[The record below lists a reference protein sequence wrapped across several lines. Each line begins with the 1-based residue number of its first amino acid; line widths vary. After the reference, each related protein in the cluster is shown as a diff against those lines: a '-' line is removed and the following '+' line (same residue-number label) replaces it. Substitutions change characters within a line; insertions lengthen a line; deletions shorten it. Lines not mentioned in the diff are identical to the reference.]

1 MQYKDVSYK
10 YLFPRGGRHT
20 PKDILCTL
28 HDVKIGSKVKVRVHT
43 VSAKMDKDTTI
54 RTVRAVVQDVYE
66 NYVVLRTQFGYN
78 RCMNWDD
85 FHQARV
91 DKDKYKQA

>member
-1 MQYKDVSYK
+1 MQYKDISYK

-20 PKDILCTL
+20 PKDIICAL
-28 HDVKIGSKVKVRVHT
+28 HDVKIGSKVKVRIHT
-43 VSAKMDKDTTI
+43 DTTI

-91 DKDKYKQA
+91 DNPKVKQA